1 MVNLYA
7 SEARHKNM
15 IKIKNARN
23 PKDKND
29 GFRILIDRLW
39 PRGITKQKAAIDLWL
54 KDIAPSTDLR
64 KWYSHDETKWE
75 EFKKRYFEELKDKKD
90 LLKIILDKE
99 NQTSVTLIF
108 DSKSK
113 LNNAKALIEYIKK

>member
-1 MVNLYA
+1 ML
-7 SEARHKNM
+7 
-15 IKIKNARN
+15 KIKNVRDS
-23 PKDKND
+23 KTKED

-54 KDIAPSTDLR
+54 KDIAPSNELR

>member
-1 MVNLYA
+1 
-7 SEARHKNM
+7 M

-75 EFKKRYFEELKDKKD
+75 EFKKRYFEELKNKKY
-90 LLKIILDKE
+90 LLKIISDKE
-99 NQTSVTLIF
+99 KQMTVTLIF
-108 DSKSK
+108 DSKSP
-113 LNNAKALIEYIKK
+113 LNNATALSEFIKKR